1 MQHPDPTFPSNA
13 CAYGIYDTDTFRPL
27 NESTHVRLLELGWT
41 RDEFEGAR
49 VLDIGSSSGVLSLHA
64 HQLGAREI
72 LAREVQQHLVDF
84 FGGVV
89 ERHRLPISVARK
101 AFWDLDPATEQ
112 ADIVLFMEVLHWIVD
127 QGGEIAPAIAHV
139 ASLTGRTLYLETPW
153 DINEPSLTGRGVSAE
168 RYNIELIVRELSKHF
183 ADVSV
188 LKFMTYFGRMPGSK
202 RVLLRASGRRSGADA
217 LAVMEHA
224 NIVRHALRRSSNDI
238 DLLTTPDGPR
248 VLKSVPAYSILHGM
262 DDAPFERL
270 CAFLGSIETPIIA
283 PPLRIGEGFRHRAS
297 GQVQMLFPF
306 VGQLATVM
314 PVNTAPWPVPR
325 EVIGTVM
332 TMRRQMVAAPPD
344 LIAELRAAC
353 PPVSFPR
360 IDYGRAC
367 QAFIEIPD
375 AISLMSDPEIVALWR
390 DVEQRLRVYD
400 RAQEDA
406 ICHCDVQRGNFVT
419 DDSGRLHMV
428 DIDLMRTGPA
438 FADALTACAYDGLD
452 AEAMR
457 SVVAN
462 LEQALD
468 RSLTQ
473 FDLDFAVWQVAG
485 WFGAILDLGV
495 EAARGMHDELA
506 RVLIGMKA
514 MAALRL

>member
-41 RDEFEGAR
+41 REEFEGAR

-64 HQLGAREI
+64 YLLGAREV
-72 LAREVQQHLVDF
+72 LAREVQQHLADF
-84 FGGVV
+84 FAGVT
-89 ERHRLPISVARK
+89 ERHGLPISVVRK
-101 AFWDLDPATEQ
+101 AFWDLDPATER

-127 QGGEIAPAIAHV
+127 QGGEIAPAIAHA

-188 LKFMTYFGRMPGSK
+188 QKFMTYFGRMPGSK
-202 RVLLRASGRRSGADA
+202 RVLLRASGRRAAAGA
-217 LAVMEHA
+217 LSVMEHA

-238 DLLTTPDGPR
+238 ELLTTPDGPR
-248 VLKSVPAYSILHGM
+248 VLKSVPAHSLLHAM
-262 DDAPFERL
+262 DEAPFEAL

-283 PPLRIGEGFRHRAS
+283 PPLRIGTGFRHRS
-297 GQVQMLFPF
+297 GDQVQMLFPF
-306 VGQLATVM
+306 VGQLATVT
-314 PVNTAPWPVPR
+314 PIDTAPWPAPR
-325 EVIGTVM
+325 DVIGTVLQ
-332 TMRRQMVAAPPD
+332 MRRQMAAAPPE
-344 LIAELRAAC
+344 LVAEIRAAC
-353 PPVSFPR
+353 PPVHFHR

-367 QAFIEIPD
+367 QTFIELPD
-375 AISLMSDPEIVALWR
+375 AISLMSDPAIVALWR
-390 DVEQRLRVYD
+390 DVEQRLRSYD

-419 DDSGRLHMV
+419 DEQGRPHMV
-428 DIDLMRTGPA
+428 DIDMMRTGPA
-438 FADALTACAYDGLD
+438 YADVLTACAYDGLD

-457 SVVAN
+457 SVVAE
-462 LEQALD
+462 LEPAIG
-468 RSLTQ
+468 RGLTR

-485 WFGAILDLGV
+485 WFGAVLDMGV
-495 EAARGMHDELA
+495 EAARGVQEELA
-506 RVLIGMKA
+506 RVLTGMKA
-514 MAALRL
+514 IAALQP